1 MVRNGSLGWRR
12 AFVVVGLSLSAAF
25 AGMPATV
32 ALAATEE
39 APATAQVSSEY
50 SYADGLAG
58 FLRYLKDD
66 ASANMVKDSAGV
78 KSAGTAAS
86 QYFSNALNNIESTK
100 SALNLDSVKE
110 AIDILEKCNELRRA
124 AGLTE
129 LKVNTQLMALSA
141 ISNTYAANYG
151 KVNNPHQVAVENN
164 IGENLAWNNS
174 AKGTSQAMQQ
184 WYDDEKVIFDEATRA
199 LYGTTVAPGKAYEF
213 SQQEGRRSKIDDWIE
228 SKYGQSASVGH
239 YLNIVDPTYGVMG
252 ASTVDRLPGQSG
264 NTFEQS
270 FQFSSYA
277 GGQTMTVS
285 EFKSIFNEYYN
296 EMQSTRYFTV
306 TVPEIEHGTLSIGTF
321 RAKAGQQVNI
331 SLWPDI
337 GYIGSL
343 SAKAASGERIYQ
355 NNWSVSFPF
364 QRGTTYGFVMPAS
377 DVTILASVEERMI
390 GITIQQPEHGTISV
404 DKSPI
409 QEGDT
414 LTITFKPDAGYGFS
428 GYSVDF
434 GPEMGRTGGTFDKAQ
449 TGGKTVTAKVE
460 AEPLHMTIF
469 GATYRLD
476 ESALPIALGAAEGVK
491 ATWPATAEPGETVS
505 VTLAA
510 EDGYEVKGAT
520 ARGADGKAVAL
531 TRKGDTWTFTM
542 PDTPV
547 SITPQV
553 EKRTYSVTTAQA
565 AGAKVTLG
573 REDAQVGDTV
583 LVTVQPEEGKR
594 VSKVY
599 IVDESGKETRATA
612 SGSNSWSFKMPASSV
627 SVRVELAA
635 EDDPKP
641 VDFPDVHEGD
651 WYYGPVQ
658 WAVQAGAMSGYGN
671 GNFGPLGTLT
681 RGQVATILHNLAGK
695 PAADG
700 SAVGEDFS
708 DCSPEDFYAE
718 AVAWAVDEG
727 IFSGYNDGTF
737 GPSAPMSREQLC
749 VVLWRMQGEPT
760 SFESLKR
767 FPDASDLSPFAE
779 CAVRWAVEEGLLKGN
794 AQGELNPT
802 GSLNRAEGATI
813 LMRYTEKFG

>member
-1 MVRNGSLGWRR
+1 MVRHVVRR
-12 AFVVVGLSLSAAF
+12 CCKTFAVVGLTLAASF
-25 AGMPATV
+25 AIMPAVV
-32 ALAATEE
+32 ATAATEE
-39 APATAQVSSEY
+39 ASATTQASSDY
-50 SYADGLAG
+50 TYADGLAG
-58 FLRYLKDD
+58 FFRSIGDTTS
-66 ASANMVKDSAGV
+66 ASMVESLSGV
-78 KSAGTAAS
+78 KGSAAHT
-86 QYFSNALNNIESTK
+86 YYDNALDNIEDTT

-110 AIDILEKCNELRRA
+110 AIEILETCNELRSK
-124 AGLTE
+124 AGLRQ
-129 LKVNTQLMALSA
+129 LKVNTNLMALSA
-141 ISNTYAANYG
+141 ISATYAANYG
-151 KVNNPHQVAVENN
+151 TVSNSHQVTADNN
-164 IGENLAWNNS
+164 LGENLAWNSFSNGAS
-174 AKGTSQAMQQ
+174 YAFVQ
-184 WYDDEKVIFDEATRA
+184 WYDDEKAYFDEATRA

-285 EFKSIFNEYYN
+285 EFKSKFNEYYN

-553 EKRTYSVTTAQA
+553 EKRTYSVTTAQTT
-565 AGAKVTLG
+565 GAKVTLD
-573 REDAQVGDTV
+573 RKDAQVGDTV
-583 LVTVQPEEGKR
+583 SVTVEPEEGKR

-599 IVDESGKETRATA
+599 IIDGSGRETMATA
-612 SGSNSWSFKMPASSV
+612 SGNRWSFKMPASSV
-627 SVRVELAA
+627 SVRVELVDGDA
-635 EDDPKP
+635 P
-641 VDFPDVHEGD
+641 VVTFPDVHEGD
-651 WYYGPVQ
+651 WYYGPVV
-658 WAVQAGAMSGYGN
+658 WAVESGAMSGYGN
-671 GNFGPLGTLT
+671 GDFGPLGTLT

-700 SAVGEDFS
+700 SAVGDDFA
-708 DCSPEDFYAE
+708 DCSPDDFYAD

-727 IFSGYNDGTF
+727 IFQGYANGTF
-737 GPSAPMSREQLC
+737 GPSAAMSREQLC
-749 VVLWRMQGEPT
+749 VVLWRMQGEPE
-760 SFESLKR
+760 SFQSLKR
-767 FPDASDLSPFAE
+767 FPDAYDLSPFAE
-779 CAVRWAVEEGLLKGN
+779 AAVRWAVEEGILQGN
-794 AQGELNPT
+794 GQGMLNPV
-802 GSLNRAEGATI
+802 GALNRAEGATI
-813 LMRYTEKFG
+813 LMRCTEKFGK

>member
-1 MVRNGSLGWRR
+1 MVRHVVRR
-12 AFVVVGLSLSAAF
+12 CCKTFAVVGLTLAASF
-25 AGMPATV
+25 AIMPAVV
-32 ALAATEE
+32 ATAATEE
-39 APATAQVSSEY
+39 ASATTQASSDY
-50 SYADGLAG
+50 TYADGLAG
-58 FLRYLKDD
+58 FFRSIGDTTS
-66 ASANMVKDSAGV
+66 ASMVESLSGV
-78 KSAGTAAS
+78 KGGAAHA
-86 QYFSNALNNIESTK
+86 YYDNALDNIEDTT

-124 AGLTE
+124 AGLSE
-129 LKVNTQLMALSA
+129 LQVNTRLMALSA

-151 KVNNPHQVAVENN
+151 MVNNPHQVAVENN

-174 AKGTSQAMQQ
+174 AKGTSRAMQQ
-184 WYDDEKVIFDEATRA
+184 WYDDEKVIFDEAVKDRYDG
-199 LYGTTVAPGKAYEF
+199 LVVAPKDAYTFYDSHESEIDNWVKQHYPGK
-213 SQQEGRRSKIDDWIE
+213 
-228 SKYGQSASVGH
+228 SVGH
-239 YLNIVDPTYGVMG
+239 YTNILRPDYTIMG
-252 ASTVDRLPGQSG
+252 AATADKLSGQRYY
-264 NTFEQS
+264 TYEQS
-270 FQFSSYA
+270 FQSQRKN
-277 GGQTMTVS
+277 GQTMSVS
-285 EFKSIFNEYYN
+285 EFKSKFNAYYN
-296 EMQSTRYFTV
+296 MVQEDREFTI
-306 TVPEIEHGTLSIGTF
+306 TVPTKVEHGELTINKLKAKPGEQIDITLF
-321 RAKAGQQVNI
+321 
-331 SLWPDI
+331 PDI
-337 GYIGSL
+337 GYVCDKLYGVT
-343 SAKAASGERIYQ
+343 ASGEKLDY
-355 NNWSVSFPF
+355 NNFSVSFPF
-364 QRGTTYGFVMPAS
+364 QRSSGCGFIMPAS
-377 DVTILASVEERMI
+377 DVTIVATIKERMI
-390 GITIQQPEHGTISV
+390 NVFIQQPEHGTISV

-476 ESALPIALGAAEGVK
+476 ESALPIALGPAEGLK
-491 ATWPATAEPGETVS
+491 ATWPATAEPGKTVS

-531 TRKGDTWTFTM
+531 TRKGDTWTFIM

-553 EKRTYSVTTAQA
+553 EKRTYGVTAAQA

-583 LVTVQPEEGKR
+583 SVTVQPEEGKR

-599 IVDESGKETRATA
+599 IVDESGRETMATA
-612 SGSNSWSFKMPASSV
+612 SGNRWSFKMPASSV
-627 SVRVELAA
+627 SVRVELVG
-635 EDDPKP
+635 EDEALP

-651 WYYGPVQ
+651 WYYGPVV
-658 WAVQAGAMSGYGN
+658 WAVESGAMSGYGN
-671 GNFGPLGTLT
+671 GSFGPLGTLT

-727 IFSGYNDGTF
+727 IFSGYNNGTF

-749 VVLWRMQGEPT
+749 VVLWRMQGEPKGT
-760 SFESLKR
+760 ADLSA
-767 FPDASDLSPFAE
+767 FPDGSKTSTFAKD
-779 CAVRWAVEEGLLKGN
+779 AVRWAVEEGLLQGN
-794 AQGELNPT
+794 AQGSLNPT

-813 LMRYTEKFG
+813 LMRYSEMFG